1 MQRDICQ
8 CLSCP
13 FWWVWLRNGLEPAGG
28 CPGGRH
34 LLQLLQKQQSGT
46 AFTYLFLLS
55 LTLKTALIAP
65 CAHGKHVLKRKHHQD
80 IRTFIAG
87 ATSLNWAFEPAAQ
100 QESASGWKCHLR
112 FPKQFAFSWAGSTSD
127 SSKRLW
133 LGKSGAG
140 AAAPRSLCP
149 VQRLVLG
156 QTQKPVCFSR
166 GIEALLQGPQR

>member
-1 MQRDICQ
+1 MGWNPQAGAQGADTC
-8 CLSCP
+8 CSSCKSNSLAQP
-13 FWWVWLRNGLEPAGG
+13 LP
-28 CPGGRH
+28 
-34 LLQLLQKQQSGT
+34 
-46 AFTYLFLLS
+46 YLFLLS